1 MHSRTPAAAFSFLF
15 IRAAG
20 VRALTR
26 SLAVEDFRG
35 EGDASRL
42 LCDEG
47 VVQLAEAAG
56 GGQEQVPQSSSP
68 GLGLDARGQEVKTN
82 TGANAIHDERMK

>member
-1 MHSRTPAAAFSFLF
+1 MHTIPNSTIRLAA
-15 IRAAG
+15 AAG

-35 EGDASRL
+35 ESNASRL

-56 GGQEQVPQSSSP
+56 RGQEQVPQSSSP
-68 GLGLDARGQEVKTN
+68 GLGLDARGQEAGQTQEP
-82 TGANAIHDERMK
+82 TSSTMK